1 MAMKNSFSVS
11 RRTFLASSAAVSMV
25 ASWAPLALAEEGAT
39 YESVT
44 SKALTWLASRQA
56 DDGSFSAQIG
66 SGPTAM
72 VITAML
78 RQGRTPA
85 DPIVAKGLKYLEA
98 TVQPSGGIHGAKS
111 RLPNYETCVALV
123 CFKEANGDGKY
134 TETIKKADA
143 WLRGNQIDAGDEK
156 KPEDFDYGGTGYGG
170 PSRPDLSNTS
180 YLLDA
185 LKAAGASADD
195 EAVQKALIFVSRC
208 QNLESPANTT
218 PFAAKVNDG
227 GFYYTPVLSQQDA
240 TRESDANGGLR
251 SYGSMTYHGLKSMI
265 YAGLDKDDQRV
276 KAALTWV
283 QKHYDL
289 TSNPGMGDAG
299 LYYYY
304 HTFAKALSTAGLDEV
319 EDASGTKHNWR
330 SELVAELGK
339 KQESNGSWVNKNNRW
354 MEGDA
359 VLCTAFVLLALSY
372 AKPKT

>member
-1 MAMKNSFSVS
+1 MDRRSTFS
-11 RRTFLASSAAVSMV
+11 RRMFIATSAATALV
-25 ASWAPLALAEEGAT
+25 ARFSSLALADDAAS
-39 YESVT
+39 YEAVT
-44 SKALTWLASRQA
+44 GKAIEWLGSRQA
-56 DDGSFSAQIG
+56 DDGSFSSQIG

-72 VITAML
+72 VITALL

-85 DPIVAKGLKYLEA
+85 DPVVAKGLKYLEG
-98 TVQPSGGIHGAKS
+98 TVQTTGGIHGAKS
-111 RLPNYETCVALV
+111 RLPNYETCVAVV
-123 CFKEANGDGKY
+123 CFQEANGDGKY
-134 TETIKKADA
+134 TEIIKKADA
-143 WLRGNQIDAGDEK
+143 WLRGNQIDGGDAK
-156 KPEDFDYGGTGYGG
+156 KPEDFDYGGAGYGG

-185 LKAAGASADD
+185 LKAAGAGPDD

-218 PFAAKVNDG
+218 PFANKVNDG

-265 YAGLDKDDQRV
+265 YAGLTKEDQRV

-304 HTFAKALSTAGLDEV
+304 HTFAKALATSGLDEV
-319 EDASGTKHNWR
+319 EDAAGKKHNWR
-330 SELVAELGK
+330 ADLVAELAK

-372 AKPKT
+372 AKPKA